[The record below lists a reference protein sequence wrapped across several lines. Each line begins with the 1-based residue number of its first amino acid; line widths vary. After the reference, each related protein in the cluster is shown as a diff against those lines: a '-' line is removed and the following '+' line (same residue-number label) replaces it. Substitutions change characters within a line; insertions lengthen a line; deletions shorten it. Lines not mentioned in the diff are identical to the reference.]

1 MHLAFLTSYQNIVGS
16 SSFVASSSDTP
27 STSAVKFEFHAGLVG
42 YFYSIVALLLLPPYV
57 VRVRL
62 SSPTQME
69 TSVETDRRAVPS
81 CGSQRTLSAEGEK
94 SSPLPCPLFAS
105 EFTFSINH
113 AVPTGATQ
121 GIPYLIQH
129 THVHTHAQWSSVS
142 VADCLSPRRS
152 SGDCN

>member
-1 MHLAFLTSYQNIVGS
+1 MSAF
-16 SSFVASSSDTP
+16 SDFLP
-27 STSAVKFEFHAGLVG
+27 EDRQLVVICCFEFRPPRHLE
-42 YFYSIVALLLLPPYV
+42 SSLNSMLLLLPPYV

-62 SSPTQME
+62 SSPTQTE
-69 TSVETDRRAVPS
+69 TSVETDGRPVPS

-113 AVPTGATQ
+113 VVPTGATQ